1 MNLGLPLSTSG
12 AKTRYFLAQPFQSL
26 IIHSRVICSWSW
38 LYSID
43 SQTLPVHKYLAL
55 MRISESPILVVFG
68 SSLPDRQAVFPPR
81 AISDCLVTGTHLPG
95 HALDPLAG
103 VPRCAR
109 HPPRSHLTPSNP
121 ALVGHLTGHKHA
133 QPEPNQSFN
142 TLPRD
147 HLSWDALPGSCHP
160 ASFGTWTD
168 MCTPPLPQTPF
179 SESASQ
185 HAGTSR
191 RQGS

>member
-1 MNLGLPLSTSG
+1 MNLELLLSRSG
-12 AKTRYFLAQPFQSL
+12 AKPRYLLAHVFQSL
-26 IIHSRVICSWSW
+26 VIHSRVKCSCAW
-38 LYSID
+38 LYYIEFR
-43 SQTLPVHKYLAL
+43 TLPVPKNLAL

-68 SSLPDRQAVFPPR
+68 SSLPDRQAVFLPR

-109 HPPRSHLTPSNP
+109 HPPRSHSTPSNP
-121 ALVGHLTGHKHA
+121 VLVGHLTGHKHA
-133 QPEPNQSFN
+133 QPDSNQTFS

-147 HLSWDALPGSCHP
+147 HLSWDALPGTCHP
-160 ASFGTWTD
+160 ASFGAWTD

-179 SESASQ
+179 SEPASK